1 MVRQVFSSNAPINVP
16 RDGQTSRMKRER
28 GGDKKTGGKKT
39 ALIIHRIMEVS
50 VTENSAIFQLQYLIN
65 TGD

>member
-1 MVRQVFSSNAPINVP
+1 MYWR
-16 RDGQTSRMKRER
+16 KER
-28 GGDKKTGGKKT
+28 GGEKEEGRGKEEERRRKEERGGKKT